1 MMANLL
7 IGIFIGFML
16 RGIYNK
22 YFVSKWEQAAFKE
35 IELSCLHLLIMTY
48 EDFNYLKKKKEMMM
62 HQMGVKESEIRITK
76 NVDEQ
81 NIINWQKTAINKFL
95 LAIPPRFRSLVKYRT
110 WRGAMTFL
118 NVFKKND

>member
-1 MMANLL
+1 MNLL
-7 IGIFIGFML
+7 IGIFFGFML

-35 IELSCLHLLIMTY
+35 VELSCLHLLVMTY
-48 EDFNYLKKKKEMMM
+48 EDFNYLKQKKEMMM
-62 HQMGVKESEIRITK
+62 HQMGLDDSEIKIKK

-95 LAIPPRFRSLVKYRT
+95 LAIPPRFRSLVGYRS